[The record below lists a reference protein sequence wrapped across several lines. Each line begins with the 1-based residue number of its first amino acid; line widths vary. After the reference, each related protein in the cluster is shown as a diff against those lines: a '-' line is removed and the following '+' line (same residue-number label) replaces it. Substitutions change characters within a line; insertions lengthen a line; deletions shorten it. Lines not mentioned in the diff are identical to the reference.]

1 MREISLIGV
10 VGLIILLA
18 IMMPVYAYGTANTT
32 KETAPAKQP
41 GFEGV
46 YAITGLLAAGFL
58 LMNRKR

>member
-18 IMMPVYAYGTANTT
+18 IMMPVYASGTANTT
-32 KETAPAKQP
+32 KKTAPAKQP
-41 GFEGV
+41 GFENV